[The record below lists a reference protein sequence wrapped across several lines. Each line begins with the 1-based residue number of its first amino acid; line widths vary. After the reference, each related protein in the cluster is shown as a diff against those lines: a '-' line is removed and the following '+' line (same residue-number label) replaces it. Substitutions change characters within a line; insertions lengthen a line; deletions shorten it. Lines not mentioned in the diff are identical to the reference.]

1 MRRAKKSVTDQMS
14 MGYPRFK
21 VHNSVE
27 LLTKFTRDKYAISD
41 DIGIIILPGMHV
53 AERFVAFA
61 ELNRADKGKCSIRKY
76 EDIPERAQD
85 LISWTTYPLEHFA
98 SKAKAFLA
106 AYGRDSLFETS

>member
-1 MRRAKKSVTDQMS
+1 MS

-53 AERFVAFA
+53 AERGLPAFA
-61 ELNRADKGKCSIRKY
+61 ELNRADKGKCSMKSTKIYLSAHR
-76 EDIPERAQD
+76 
-85 LISWTTYPLEHFA
+85 T
-98 SKAKAFLA
+98 
-106 AYGRDSLFETS
+106 